1 MRLRNHVAIAAENFG
16 NEENLSPVLIPTL
29 SEDMDDQL
37 ELAHK
42 LVDEVDRAN
51 RNFCDSVAVEHGQGR
66 EFICSSPKFGRNKE
80 DEKFQQFAYKN

>member
-1 MRLRNHVAIAAENFG
+1 MRLRNHVVIAAENFG

-29 SEDMDDQL
+29 SKDMDEQL

-51 RNFCDSVAVEHGQGR
+51 RKICDSVAVEYGQGR
-66 EFICSSPKFGRNKE
+66 EFICSSPNFGRNKE
-80 DEKFQQFAYKN
+80 DEKFQQFAYVN